1 MMTEAASVTGLAG
14 LWAQADGV
22 GRSLLLVMLG
32 LSLLTW
38 YLIVS
43 RAIVRVAMA
52 RRSQRF
58 LDLFWG
64 APNLAA
70 VERQMGGEHPA
81 EPFGHLAYHALLAVR
96 HHREHGA
103 HRLDEA
109 GTIADFLTRTL
120 RKVIDEER
128 ARLESGL
135 VVLATIGSVSPFVGL
150 FGTVWGVY
158 HALIRI
164 GASGQASL
172 DQIAGPVGEA
182 LLMTAIGLAVA
193 IPAVV
198 AYNTLVRRNRVVLGR
213 LDTFAHDLFTFLT
226 TGAPLTTGVGSPGEA
241 RVVALKTGSQGEGA

>member
-1 MMTEAASVTGLAG
+1 MMSDASSMTGIAG
-14 LWAQADGV
+14 LWAQADTI
-22 GRSLLLVMLG
+22 GRGLLLVMLG

-38 YLIVS
+38 YLIAS
-43 RAIVRVAMA
+43 RLIARVAMA
-52 RRSQRF
+52 RHSQRF
-58 LDLFWG
+58 LNLFWN

-70 VERQMGGEHPA
+70 VDRQLGDQHPA
-81 EPFGHLAYHALLAVR
+81 EPFGHLAFHAFLAAR
-96 HHREHGA
+96 HHRQHGA

-109 GTIADFLTRTL
+109 GSIADFLTRTL

-135 VVLATIGSVSPFVGL
+135 VVLATIGSVAPFVGL

-164 GASGQASL
+164 GASGQAGL
-172 DQIAGPVGEA
+172 EQIAGPVGEA

-213 LDTFAHDLFTFLT
+213 LDAFAHDLFTFLT
-226 TGAPLTTGVGSPGEA
+226 TGAPLAAGSGYTGAA
-241 RVVALKTGSQGEGA
+241 RVVALKAGSQGDA